1 MNGVMSCLSALFLVG
16 GATLCLL
23 AAAGVLRLPD
33 FFMRMHAATKAG
45 VVGCGL
51 VLIGAGFADGSAATW
66 LKVGIAVLFL
76 LLTTPIAGH
85 LLGRAAYVG
94 GAPLWQGTTI
104 DDLRSVLP
112 RGRFEGGDRL
122 ARQREA
128 NQASD
133 CIILALAKGPHMDA
147 AIAQAIALARKGKV
161 ELCGIAIID
170 VPRLC
175 NVGPVPIGA
184 GWHAQQMRER
194 RIRLARQAA
203 ADVIERFEAQAQAAG
218 VRWTVRLE
226 EGRPARILA
235 DLAAAGGRL
244 AVAPVGWFDQGV
256 LELEVDV
263 RRRLRWAGLRGDI
276 LVLGAAADK
285 LSDRAMP
292 M

>member
-184 GWHAQQMRER
+184 GWHASRCASAGSAWRAR
-194 RIRLARQAA
+194 RRRTSSKGSRRRRRPPACVGPCDWKKAA
-203 ADVIERFEAQAQAAG
+203 PPGSSRISRRPVAG
-218 VRWTVRLE
+218 SPSLPSAGSTRACWSSRWT
-226 EGRPARILA
+226 
-235 DLAAAGGRL
+235 
-244 AVAPVGWFDQGV
+244 
-256 LELEVDV
+256 
-263 RRRLRWAGLRGDI
+263 
-276 LVLGAAADK
+276 
-285 LSDRAMP
+285 
-292 M
+292 

>member
-1 MNGVMSCLSALFLVG
+1 MNATMSWLSALFLVG

-51 VLIGAGFADGSAATW
+51 VLIGAGFADGTAATW
-66 LKVGIAVLFL
+66 VKVGIAVLFL

-94 GAPLWQGTTI
+94 GAPLWQGTAI

-112 RGRFEGGDRL
+112 RGRFETGDQPL
-122 ARQREA
+122 RQRNPSEETG
-128 NQASD
+128 D
-133 CIILALAKGPHMDA
+133 CIILALAKGPCMDE
-147 AIAQAIALARKGKV
+147 AIKKAIALARRRDV

-184 GWHAQQMRER
+184 GWHAQKMRER
-194 RIRLARQAA
+194 RIGLARQAA
-203 ADVIERFEAQAQAAG
+203 ADVIEQFEAQAQGSG

-235 DLAAAGGRL
+235 DLAAAGSSL

-263 RRRLRWAGLRGDI
+263 PRRLRWAGLRREI
-276 LVLGAAADK
+276 LVLGEAPDNLAD
-285 LSDRAMP
+285 
-292 M
+292 

>member
-1 MNGVMSCLSALFLVG
+1 MNATMSWLSALFLVG

-51 VLIGAGFADGSAATW
+51 VLIGAGFADGTAATW
-66 LKVGIAVLFL
+66 VKVGIAVLFL

-94 GAPLWQGTTI
+94 GAPLWQGTAI

-112 RGRFEGGDRL
+112 RGRFETGDQPL
-122 ARQREA
+122 RQRNPSEETG
-128 NQASD
+128 D
-133 CIILALAKGPHMDA
+133 CIILALAKGPCMDE
-147 AIAQAIALARKGKV
+147 AIKKAIALARRRDV

-184 GWHAQQMRER
+184 GWHAQKMRER
-194 RIRLARQAA
+194 RIGLARQAA
-203 ADVIERFEAQAQAAG
+203 ADVIEQFEAQVQGSG

-235 DLAAAGGRL
+235 DLAAADSSL

-263 RRRLRWAGLRGDI
+263 PRRLRWAGLRREI
-276 LVLGAAADK
+276 LVLGEAPDNLAD
-285 LSDRAMP
+285 
-292 M
+292 

>member
-1 MNGVMSCLSALFLVG
+1 VNAASAWLSALFLVV

-51 VLIGAGFADGSAATW
+51 VLIGAGFADGTVATW
-66 LKVGIAVLFL
+66 LKVGFAVLFL

-94 GAPLWQGTTI
+94 GAPLWQGTSI

-112 RGRFEGGDRL
+112 RGRFERGDQPV
-122 ARQREA
+122 RQRDPTHA
-128 NQASD
+128 NGER
-133 CIILALAKGPHMDA
+133 IIIALAKGPCMDA
-147 AIAQAIALARKGKV
+147 AIAKAIALARKDDV
-161 ELCGIAIID
+161 ELYGIAIID
-170 VPRLC
+170 TPRLS

-184 GWHAQQMRER
+184 GWHAQKMRER

-203 ADVIERFEAQAQAAG
+203 ADVIERFEARAREAG
-218 VRWTVRLE
+218 IRWTVRLE

-235 DLAAAGGRL
+235 HLAGAGDRL

-263 RRRLRWAGLRGDI
+263 RRRLRWAGVRKDI
-276 LVLGAAADK
+276 LVL
-285 LSDRAMP
+285 
-292 M
+292 